1 MASEKISA
9 LIEEVKGLTVLELSE
24 LVHALEEE
32 FGVSAAAMAAPAAG
46 GAAAAPAEEKT
57 EFDVVLTE
65 IGAEKIKVIKVV
77 REITGLGL
85 AEAKAVVEAAPKA
98 IKEGLSKDDAEELK
112 KKLEEV
118 GAKVELKYSA
128 SVSTTK
134 TPPLHMQRGCFLI
147 IVSFSQRRRG

>member
-1 MASEKISA
+1 MATEKITA

-46 GAAAAPAEEKT
+46 AAAPAAEEKT
-57 EFDVVLTE
+57 EFDVVLVETGSE
-65 IGAEKIKVIKVV
+65 EIKVIKAV

-85 AEAKAVVEAAPKA
+85 AEAKAAVEATPKTL
-98 IKEGLSKDDAEELK
+98 KEAVSKDEAEELK

-118 GAKVELKYSA
+118 GAKVELK
-128 SVSTTK
+128 
-134 TPPLHMQRGCFLI
+134 
-147 IVSFSQRRRG
+147 